1 MVKDKK
7 TKPSKEL
14 PLGFVDRQEKEL
26 LIRDFVISN
35 IKEVMIKY
43 GFQYLETPSFEY
55 TDSIGKFLPD
65 KERPAAGVFSFKDEK
80 KWLSL
85 RYDLT
90 APLARYVAKNYLEL
104 PKPFK
109 RYQLGTVWR
118 NEKPGPGRFREFL
131 QFDADYVGTKN
142 LQADAELCVLISEIL
157 EKCGLDTIRFQY
169 DLQDASI
176 LKIIEKDHTEATEVH
191 GAFGTPT
198 FIFENGQSAYLKT
211 FIPPESEAEKTFEHF
226 LGLFSD
232 RSYIGEVKRPQPP
245 WPKGA
250 I

>member
-1 MVKDKK
+1 MC
-7 TKPSKEL
+7 
-14 PLGFVDRQEKEL
+14 
-26 LIRDFVISN
+26 IRDSNDNALFIS
-35 IKEVMIKY
+35 I
-43 GFQYLETPSFEY
+43 
-55 TDSIGKFLPD
+55 
-65 KERPAAGVFSFKDEK
+65 A
-80 KWLSL
+80 
-85 RYDLT
+85 
-90 APLARYVAKNYLEL
+90 
-104 PKPFK
+104 
-109 RYQLGTVWR
+109 
-118 NEKPGPGRFREFL
+118 
-131 QFDADYVGTKN
+131 
-142 LQADAELCVLISEIL
+142 
-157 EKCGLDTIRFQY
+157 EKCGLDTIRFQD